1 MAKELE
7 PRLQDALSK
16 LHAKSKKEENS
27 GSEEANSPF
36 FFFKLNTRSPKD
48 SVYYKD
54 KSVFASIDKVRFF
67 ALFYAPPFAIPFLPL
82 QSVFTFLRRVIHPIN

>member
-7 PRLQDALSK
+7 PRLEIALSK
-16 LHAKSKKEENS
+16 LHEKGGNKER
-27 GSEEANSPF
+27 SPF

-54 KSVFASIDKVRFF
+54 KSVFASIDKVRRANGRGREREREGKIRSNSTNRQSFF
-67 ALFYAPPFAIPFLPL
+67 LYTIFF
-82 QSVFTFLRRVIHPIN
+82 